1 MDHFVISQALLCVTI
16 LFDVASFQFKDR
28 KIVVFC
34 LFIAA
39 AFNAAH
45 FFFLQQ
51 LTGAGLMAI
60 GSLRYLISVFI
71 TSQKAAIPFMIF
83 TVLITFFT
91 YSGIISILACSGS
104 LLKTVA
110 AFCKN
115 DKHLRQL
122 MMVGTVLWIVHNGL
136 AESPLGVV
144 MEVLFL
150 ISNFIGYYRFYH
162 R

>member
-1 MDHFVISQALLCVTI
+1 MDHFIISQALLCVTI
-16 LFDVASFQFKDR
+16 IFDIASFQFKR
-28 KIVVFC
+28 RRIILLCFFV
-34 LFIAA
+34 AA
-39 AFNAAH
+39 AFNSAH

-51 LTGAGLMAI
+51 WTGAGLMAI
-60 GSLRYLISVFI
+60 GSLRYLISIFI

-83 TVLITFFT
+83 AVVTAFFT

-110 AFCKN
+110 AFCRN
-115 DKHLRQL
+115 DKHLRQI
-122 MMVGTVLWIVHNGL
+122 MMLGTVFWIVHNGL

-150 ISNFIGYYRFYH
+150 ASNLVGYYRFYY